1 MAQMTKLDIN
11 TVFPN
16 KKKTV
21 VFLFVFVLWV

>member
-1 MAQMTKLDIN
+1 MAQMTKFDIY

-21 VFLFVFVLWV
+21 VFLFAFVLWV